1 MGIHVQGHDLRFSL
15 ADLQSYLLTKL
26 AETAC
31 LLLHV
36 LMYVRQQCKVV
47 SKVKVLHYIKECPS
61 DLSWLVFC
69 CASHHSVYYQ
79 VKKDCRH
86 DTSLTYAC
94 LDLEVQAAASYAADE
109 VVVEALNDL
118 DDSQG
123 NPIGCQNA
131 P

>member
-1 MGIHVQGHDLRFSL
+1 
-15 ADLQSYLLTKL
+15 
-26 AETAC
+26 
-31 LLLHV
+31 
-36 LMYVRQQCKVV
+36 MYVRQQCKVV

-86 DTSLTYAC
+86 DTSLTYTG
-94 LDLEVQAAASYAADE
+94 LDLDVQAAASHTAGE
-109 VVVEALNDL
+109 VVVEAVDDL
-118 DDSQG
+118 EEAQR
-123 NPIGCQNA
+123 NPIGSQNA